1 MTCRWFCLGAAL
13 LWTAAL
19 SLCGQPFTLQFTAP
33 ALDRWVYFAGDLDGA
48 RPAASTWG
56 SFDPR
61 FDTRDG
67 QFLLGWDTATLVP
80 TNAGPAR
87 YLLRRARLTLTVTQ
101 ADKFAY
107 DPTHDGFETYS
118 TNTPAYRP
126 DDDPGRPVELFG
138 AGFRGGYTAASFLE
152 DSPYGQVNPFTS
164 SNITIA
170 TRHAYA
176 AAFDTN
182 GALVDISNHVGQRNA
197 GWTQPEFEVRPWA
210 VGQTTNAAPGE
221 LVPDDARFTFE
232 VDLADPLVA
241 GALQRA
247 LHEGRLRL
255 VVSSLHPAG
264 QVGGP
269 VGGGGQ
275 GSFPL
280 WATKENLVYDPP
292 HLELDGRVM
301 RDTDT
306 DGDGLPD
313 DWEDFHFGD
322 LADGAT
328 DDYDQDGAGNGEEF
342 RAGTNPDDA
351 ASRFMIT
358 RQARAE
364 GLLTVEFTTA
374 PSRVYSLR
382 ASPDLETW
390 RAVTATLTFPQA
402 GVGRFTAADA
412 VLPATVFLAVE
423 AEPVP

>member
-1 MTCRWFCLGAAL
+1 MAAAFS
-13 LWTAAL
+13 LW
-19 SLCGQPFTLQFTAP
+19 GQPFGLQVAAP
-33 ALDRWVYFAGDLDGA
+33 SLDRWVYFAGDFDGA

-67 QFLLGWDTATLVP
+67 QFLLGWDTAALVP

-87 YLLRRARLTLTVTQ
+87 YLLRRARVTLTVTQ
-101 ADKFAY
+101 ADKFQY
-107 DPTHDGFETYS
+107 DPTHDAFETYS

-138 AGFRGGYTAASFLE
+138 AGFRGGFTAATFLE

-176 AAFDTN
+176 ADFDTN

-197 GWTQPEFEVRPWA
+197 EWTQPEFEVRPWA

-221 LVPDDARFTFE
+221 LVPDDARFTFD

-241 GALQRA
+241 GHLQRA

-255 VVSSLHPAG
+255 VVTSLHPAG

-280 WATKENLVYDPP
+280 WATKENLLYDPP
-292 HLELDGRVM
+292 RLELDGVVV

-313 DWEDFHFGD
+313 DWEGFH
-322 LADGAT
+322 LAGLAEGAADDHDRDGVS
-328 DDYDQDGAGNGEEF
+328 NGEEY

-351 ASRFMIT
+351 ASRFTIS
-358 RQARAE
+358 RHARAD
-364 GLLTVEFTTA
+364 GVLTVEFTTA
-374 PSRVYSLR
+374 PSRSYALVQSTDLQIW
-382 ASPDLETW
+382 SP
-390 RAVTATLTFPQA
+390 VTAALSFPQP
-402 GVGRFTAADA
+402 GVGRFVASDA
-412 VLPATVFLAVE
+412 GLPETVFLTVR
-423 AEPVP
+423 AEPVR